1 MNIRTERLKIA
12 YAWLRKNKGLRSQ
25 KELADKI
32 GVDQNTIS
40 RAMTDKIPASD
51 DVLAMIN
58 ECYGNPFNY
67 QWMRGESDE
76 QFSMETKI
84 PKPDHNADFGRM
96 SISNLYAQLIK
107 EVEELRCDLTEE
119 LSEIRILRS
128 QLTEDR
134 DALRTIANQLKD
146 ALYNRVSNHPF
157 MVADSDDSE
166 QNNN

>member
-1 MNIRTERLKIA
+1 MDIKTDRFRQILQWLK
-12 YAWLRKNKGLRSQ
+12 KNRGVGTQ
-25 KELADKI
+25 EELAKSI
-32 GVDQNTIS
+32 GVNINTIS
-40 RAMTDKIPASD
+40 RARSGKRLPTDDLLMRIKEEFN
-51 DVLAMIN
+51 L
-58 ECYGNPFNY
+58 PFELS
-67 QWMRGESDE
+67 WMRADDLTTNTGSSLHPSIVE
-76 QFSMETKI
+76 MGTK
-84 PKPDHNADFGRM
+84 
-96 SISNLYAQLIK
+96 SIVDLYAQLIK

-146 ALYNRVSNHPF
+146 ALYSRVSNHPF

>member
-1 MNIRTERLKIA
+1 MTRKERMNAA
-12 YAWLRKNKGLRSQ
+12 YQHLMGKGLVHKQ
-25 KELADKI
+25 KDLAIALKTNEPNVSNI
-32 GVDQNTIS
+32 LKGVPKALTNNIFVRLCDAFPGEFNLDWLLNEEGEMLVKQGIKEAKGYT
-40 RAMTDKIPASD
+40 SD
-51 DVLAMIN
+51 IV
-58 ECYGNPFNY
+58 G
-67 QWMRGESDE
+67 
-76 QFSMETKI
+76 
-84 PKPDHNADFGRM
+84 
-96 SISNLYAQLIK
+96 LYAQLIK